1 MVVSIEAL
9 KRWRSELCERLR
21 EVDERERKLRVSV
34 EEGRVA
40 DEGLREL
47 AWERIHILERERWM
61 LEDELAEVE
70 DIIAECEGIGGDD
83 G

>member
-1 MVVSIEAL
+1 MVVSIDAL
-9 KRWRSELCERLR
+9 KRWRSELRERLR
-21 EVDERERKLRVSV
+21 EVDERERKLRMAL

-61 LEDELAEVE
+61 LEDELSEVE
-70 DIIAECEGIGGDD
+70 DIIAECERIGGDD
-83 G
+83 R

>member
-1 MVVSIEAL
+1 MIVSIDAL
-9 KRWRSELCERLR
+9 KRWRSELCERIK
-21 EVDERERKLRVSV
+21 EVSEREWKLRMAL